1 MKTVLLDFITAAKWF
16 ARSVKK
22 GDWLWLMI
30 AVILASTTVTVVKQ
44 LGDTVQQSMLANAAQ
59 SLGADF
65 VVRSSRPIDPRWQQ
79 EAQALG
85 LQTSLTQTVTT
96 MALSNQ
102 TFQLVQLKGI
112 SKHYPLRGQLTPSN
126 LLPFKTLSGQTAWVE
141 PKLIALMN
149 LKAGSQM
156 TLGTLDFTLAG
167 AVNSQQVI
175 NPMSSFAPQIWVPI
189 EQFNQTQLLG
199 PGSRANY
206 ELAVAGTTQ
215 KVATF
220 AQTIE
225 ANKQPHWQ
233 VLSAKAPSEDLGK
246 SLDRAWLFLDLA
258 ALSAVLIAGMS
269 IVIASRF
276 YLTRWQSSMAL
287 MRAFGA
293 HNAQMQRLFALQL
306 TLIALLSSFI
316 GVLIGYGVTLLIQ
329 PLLANY
335 FDPLV
340 QPSPWPALATGFI
353 SGLLVLWSFAW
364 QAFQSA
370 LKTSPMLVLKSVP
383 SSPNSLHWFI
393 SFALLLSLISLL
405 FGTVSVA
412 WILAGLVVLSLV
424 LWLAATLLLKLIQF
438 MQTHSKGWLRIALSA
453 LLKEP
458 GLIKLQLISVGMVLF
473 VLMLMTFVRQDMLQ
487 NWQASLPAGTPNTFI
502 MNIQPDQ
509 KTQVERIFAQKQLAP
524 ELVPMVRGRMT
535 AINDQPLLADQQTDE
550 RARRLLEREANI
562 AVLKGIPEHNIVTQQ
577 LPQSQ
582 LDSVNLPTVSVEEEM
597 AQRFNI
603 QLGDS
608 VTFNLSGDV
617 YRYQVSSFR
626 KVEWQSFQLNFF
638 FILEPVAERAMPITY
653 ISNLYL
659 DITQNAT
666 VQNNATQT
674 SLATQLTQQMAT
686 QVPGVLLI
694 DVTQILKQIQD
705 IMSQASWAVSAL
717 YGFTLLASIGVL
729 FTATLASQQS
739 RIQSWLLLRT
749 LGATHRVIVKIGL
762 TEFALLGA
770 VAGLLAALFAQLVSV
785 LISVFLLKTDPTFSA
800 GLLLGSMASGIILLL
815 ATGFITQWRYLRQSP
830 RKLKMLL
837 PTL

>member
-1 MKTVLLDFITAAKWF
+1 MKSVLLDFVTASRWF
-16 ARSVKK
+16 IRSVKK

-44 LGDTVQQSMLANAAQ
+44 LGDTVQQSMLASAAE

-65 VVRSSRPIDPRWQQ
+65 VIRSSRPIDPDWQ
-79 EAQALG
+79 AQAKALG
-85 LQTSLTQTVTT
+85 LKTSLTHTVTT
-96 MALSNQ
+96 MALSGE
-102 TFQLVQLKGI
+102 TFQLVQLKGV
-112 SKHYPLRGQLTPSN
+112 SENYPLRGQLTPSDA
-126 LLPFKTLSGQTAWVE
+126 LPYQPLSGQTAWVE
-141 PKLIALMN
+141 PKLIALMK
-149 LKAGSQM
+149 LSPTSQI
-156 TLGTLDFTLAG
+156 TLGTLDFNLAG
-167 AVNSQQVI
+167 AVSSQQLI
-175 NPMSSFAPQIWVPI
+175 SPFSSFAPQILVPI
-189 EQFNQTQLLG
+189 DLFNQTELLG

-206 ELAVAGTTQ
+206 ELAVAGANNQ
-215 KVATF
+215 VKAF
-220 AQTIE
+220 AQSVE
-225 ANKQPHWQ
+225 ANKQAHWQ
-233 VLSAKAPSEDLGK
+233 TLSAEAPSEDLAK
-246 SLDRAWLFLDLA
+246 SLDTAWLFLDLA

-316 GVLIGYGVTLLIQ
+316 GVMIGYAITLLLQ
-329 PLLANY
+329 PLLADY
-335 FDPLV
+335 FDPLI
-340 QPSPWPALATGFI
+340 QPSAWPALATGFI

-383 SSPNSLHWFI
+383 QSPNSLHWFI
-393 SFALLLSLISLL
+393 SFALLLGLISLL
-405 FGTVSVA
+405 FGTASVV

-424 LWLAATLLLKLIQF
+424 LWVAATLLLTLIQF
-438 MQTHSKGWLRIALSA
+438 MQTNSKGWLRIALSA

-473 VLMLMTFVRQDMLQ
+473 VLMLMTFVRQDMIQ

-509 KTQVERIFAQKQLAP
+509 KTEVQSILAQQQLTP
-524 ELVPMVRGRMT
+524 ELVPMVRGRMI
-535 AINDQPLLADQQTDE
+535 AINNQPLLAEAQTDE

-562 AVLKGIPEHNIVTQQ
+562 AILDAIPSHNIVTKK
-577 LPQSQ
+577 LPESV
-582 LDSVNLPTVSVEEEM
+582 LKDSELPKVSVEEKM
-597 AQRFNI
+597 AERFNI
-603 QLGDS
+603 NLGD
-608 VTFNLSGDV
+608 TLEFNLSGNT
-617 YRYQVSSFR
+617 YAYQVGSFR

-638 FILEPVAERAMPITY
+638 FILEPDDSRPMPISY
-653 ISNLYL
+653 ISNLYVENK
-659 DITQNAT
+659 T
-666 VQNNATQT
+666 NNGETPLT
-674 SLATQLTQQMAT
+674 TQLTQQMAT

-694 DVTQILKQIQD
+694 DVTQVLKQIQD
-705 IMSQASWAVSAL
+705 IMSQASWAVSGL
-717 YGFTLLASIGVL
+717 YIFTLLASVGVL

-749 LGATHRVIVKIGL
+749 LGATNKVIFKIGL

-770 VAGLLAALFAQLVSV
+770 VAGLLAALFAQLVSI
-785 LISVFLLKTDPTFSA
+785 LISIFLLKTDPTFSA
-800 GLLLGSMASGIILLL
+800 GLLITSILSGVTLLL
-815 ATGFITQWRYLRQSP
+815 ATGLITQWRYLRQSP